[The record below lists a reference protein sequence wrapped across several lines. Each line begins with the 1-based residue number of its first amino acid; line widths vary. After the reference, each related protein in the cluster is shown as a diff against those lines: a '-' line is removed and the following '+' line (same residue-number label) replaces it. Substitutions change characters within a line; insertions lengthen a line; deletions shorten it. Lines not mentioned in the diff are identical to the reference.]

1 MWDLLFPLSE
11 SFFPACGRF
20 LQGFPSLSP
29 AHVLGSNEISSLAV
43 NLPTS
48 CPQIS
53 TSASAAPPGPEEE
66 EDEGGCQPQPP
77 KEQRLEPD
85 GGNERKEAQRTTRL
99 ISGLRYSCSGGEGR
113 HPSGSGTAA
122 GPSPPSLALPA
133 VPTGPPLKLRKQNAR
148 KKKNVSSPP
157 RSAGYCRQIQ
167 EILDIGFREKLK
179 KPILQ
184 TRRCLVK

>member
-1 MWDLLFPLSE
+1 MWDLLFPLLE
-11 SFFPACGRF
+11 SFFPSYGRF

-29 AHVLGSNEISSLAV
+29 AHVLGSNKISSLAV

-77 KEQRLEPD
+77 KGQRLEPD
-85 GGNERKEAQRTTRL
+85 GGNERKEAQRTTKL
-99 ISGLRYSCSGGEGR
+99 ISGLRYSCSGVRGDTRPGGGWLQAPPPIPRPPGR
-113 HPSGSGTAA
+113 TDGTSSEIAETKR
-122 GPSPPSLALPA
+122 P
-133 VPTGPPLKLRKQNAR
+133 
-148 KKKNVSSPP
+148 KNVSSPP